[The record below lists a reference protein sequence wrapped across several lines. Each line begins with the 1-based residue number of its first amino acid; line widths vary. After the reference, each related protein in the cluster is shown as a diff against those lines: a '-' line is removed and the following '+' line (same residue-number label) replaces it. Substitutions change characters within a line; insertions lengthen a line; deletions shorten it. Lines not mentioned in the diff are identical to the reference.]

1 MAAADMSESANQNRI
16 RRVLHDRG
24 DRLFRN
30 NRGVLPDRNG
40 NPVRFGLANTSQTGG
55 EQLKS
60 GDLIGWETRLVTPDM
75 VGTHVAVFKSIE
87 VKPDGWK
94 PPGVGPVKDA
104 RGKLTAYGHF
114 LGQKAW
120 ADLVN
125 DEGGI
130 AGFMID
136 PDEGFLEI

>member
-1 MAAADMSESANQNRI
+1 MSESANQNHI
-16 RRVLHDRG
+16 RRVLHERG
-24 DRLFRN
+24 IRLFRN
-30 NRGVLPDRNG
+30 NRGQLLDKRGV
-40 NPVRFGLANTSQTGG
+40 PVRFGLANDTVAEG

-94 PPGVGPVKDA
+94 PPGVGPVKDS

-114 LGQKAW
+114 LGQKNW
-120 ADLVN
+120 VDLVN
-125 DEGGI
+125 DEGGV

-136 PDEGFLEI
+136 PDSGFEDV

>member
-1 MAAADMSESANQNRI
+1 MSSETANQNHI

-24 DRLFRN
+24 ERLFRN

-40 NPVRFGLANTSQTGG
+40 TPVRFGLANDSAAEG
-55 EQLKS
+55 EMLKS
-60 GDLIGWETRLVTPDM
+60 GDLIGWELVLITPDM
-75 VGTHVAVFKSIE
+75 VGSFLPVFKSVE
-87 VKPDGWK
+87 VKPHGWK
-94 PPGVGPVKDA
+94 PPGVGPIKDA
-104 RGKLTAYGHF
+104 RGKLTAYGHY

-125 DEGGI
+125 SEGGI

-136 PDEGFLEI
+136 PDEGFLEV

>member
-1 MAAADMSESANQNRI
+1 MASESANQNHI
-16 RRVLHDRG
+16 RRVLHERG
-24 DRLFRN
+24 VRLFRN
-30 NRGVLPDRNG
+30 NRGALLDKRG
-40 NPVRFGLANTSQTGG
+40 KPVRFGLANDTVAEG
-55 EQLKS
+55 EALKS

-94 PPGVGPVKDA
+94 PPGVGPIKDA
-104 RGKLTAYGHF
+104 RGKLTAYGHYA
-114 LGQKAW
+114 GQKAW

-125 DEGGI
+125 SEGGI

-136 PDEGFLEI
+136 PDRGFEPIDG

>member
-1 MAAADMSESANQNRI
+1 MSSESANQNHI

-30 NRGVLPDRNG
+30 NRGALLDKRG
-40 NPVRFGLANTSQTGG
+40 KPVRFGLANDTVAEG
-55 EQLKS
+55 EALKS
-60 GDLIGWETRLVTPDM
+60 ADLIGWEVVLVTPDM
-75 VGTHVAVFKSIE
+75 VGTFIARFKSIE
-87 VKPDGWK
+87 VKPTGWK
-94 PPGVGPVKDA
+94 PPAPGPLKDT
-104 RGKLTAYGHF
+104 RGKLTAYGHYV
-114 LGQKAW
+114 GQRAW

-136 PDEGFLEI
+136 PDEGFE

>member
-1 MAAADMSESANQNRI
+1 MVPIVSESANQNHI
-16 RRVLHDRG
+16 RRVQHDKG

-30 NRGVLPDRNG
+30 NRGALLDKRDK
-40 NPVRFGLANTSQTGG
+40 PVRFGLANDTVAEG

-114 LGQKAW
+114 LGQKNW

-125 DEGGI
+125 DEGGV

-136 PDEGFLEI
+136 PDRGFEDV

>member
-1 MAAADMSESANQNRI
+1 MSESANQNHI

-30 NRGVLPDRNG
+30 NRGVLKNERG
-40 NPVRFGLANTSQTGG
+40 TPVRYGLANDTPAGG

-60 GDLIGWETRLVTPDM
+60 GDLIGWELRLITPDM
-75 VGTHVAVFKSIE
+75 VGSFVPVFKSVE
-87 VKPDGWK
+87 VKPHGWK

-104 RGKLTAYGHF
+104 RGKLTAYGHY
-114 LGQKAW
+114 LGQKNW

-125 DEGGI
+125 DEGGV

-136 PDEGFLEI
+136 PDRGFEDV

>member
-1 MAAADMSESANQNRI
+1 MASESANQNHI

-24 DRLFRN
+24 DRLYRN
-30 NRGVLPDRNG
+30 NRGVLKNEHG
-40 NPVRFGLANTSQTGG
+40 VPVRYGLANSSK
-55 EQLKS
+55 EEAEALKP

-87 VKPDGWK
+87 VKPTGWK
-94 PPGVGPVKDA
+94 PPAVGPIKDA
-104 RGKLTAYGHF
+104 RGKLTAYGHYA
-114 LGQKAW
+114 GQKAW

-125 DEGGI
+125 SEGGI

-136 PDEGFLEI
+136 PDRGFEDV